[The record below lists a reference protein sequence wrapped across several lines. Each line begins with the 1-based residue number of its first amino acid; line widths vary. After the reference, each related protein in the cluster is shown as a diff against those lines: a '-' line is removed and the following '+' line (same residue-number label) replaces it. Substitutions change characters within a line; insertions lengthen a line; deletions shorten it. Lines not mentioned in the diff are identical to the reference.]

1 MTLVRSTLWR
11 YAPLLLLALAWEA
24 VTRTHLVSPYAL
36 PTLSGVLGSLAAS
49 DGGRS
54 RLSHLALDHARAP
67 PALPRRSCVGTAA
80 GVLMAWYR
88 PVRLLVRPFIQLF
101 YPLPKSALIPL
112 TIIWLG
118 LGDVSKITL
127 IFVGSLLP
135 VVVSAF
141 NAARGV
147 DHLLVWSARSVG
159 ANDREFCGR
168 SSFRRH
174 FPEILNGYR
183 IALSLCFILV
193 IAGELIIANNG
204 IGFLIGFLGEGGD
217 YKGMF
222 AGVLTIS
229 LIGFAADRLYVM
241 AMHRIL
247 IWRE

>member
-1 MTLVRSTLWR
+1 MMSVRSTLWR
-11 YAPLLLLALAWEA
+11 YTPLLLLALAWEA
-24 VTRTHLVSPYAL
+24 VTRTHLVSQYAL
-36 PTLSGVLGSLAAS
+36 PTLSGVIASLVHLMADDLAYHTSLSIMRGAAGLAAAIV
-49 DGGRS
+49 
-54 RLSHLALDHARAP
+54 L
-67 PALPRRSCVGTAA
+67 GTAA

-88 PVRLLVRPFIQLF
+88 PVRLLVKPVIQLF

-118 LGDVSKITL
+118 LGDLSKITL

-135 VVVSAF
+135 VVVSSF

-159 ANDREFCGR
+159 AKDREVLWEIVIPAAL
-168 SSFRRH
+168 
-174 FPEILNGYR
+174 PEILNGCR
-183 IALSLCFILV
+183 VALALCFILV
-193 IAGELIIANNG
+193 VAGELIIANNG
-204 IGFLIGFLGEGGD
+204 IGFLIGFLGEAGD

-241 AMHRIL
+241 AMRRIL